1 MTLIDLSM
9 FIIVCSVHTISI
21 NRHKQYLKYQTFIID
36 LLDNK
41 VHYTLLGC
49 LDDFLEE
56 SLTFEST
63 AELSLSDFAGGLAPV
78 SSL

>member
-1 MTLIDLSM
+1 M
-9 FIIVCSVHTISI
+9 
-21 NRHKQYLKYQTFIID
+21 ID

-41 VHYTLLGC
+41 VHNTLLGC